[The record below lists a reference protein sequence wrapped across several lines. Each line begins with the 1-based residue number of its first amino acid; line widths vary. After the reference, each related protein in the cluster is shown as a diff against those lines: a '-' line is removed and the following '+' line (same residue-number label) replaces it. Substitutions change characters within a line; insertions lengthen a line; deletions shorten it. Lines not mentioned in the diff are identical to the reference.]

1 MLSSLPS
8 AGMCF
13 SKCALSYTVC
23 GLDKCVCN
31 VCVYMY
37 IRMYKN
43 RVFMYTWVCVC
54 VYLCICLYIY
64 ARKCIYVY
72 VFM

>member
-1 MLSSLPS
+1 
-8 AGMCF
+8 MCF
-13 SKCALSYTVC
+13 SKCALSYTVY

-37 IRMYKN
+37 MLMY
-43 RVFMYTWVCVC
+43 VCVKP
-54 VYLCICLYIY
+54 VYLCIVDMFVCRYVCKCIY
-64 ARKCIYVY
+64 VPTYIYVY